1 MKQTLAIVA
10 IGIII
15 AGIVLTYYLY
25 NKPHVNVS
33 KQQVDHEVT
42 LDKLLVEFNTD
53 INAAN
58 QKYADK
64 ILLLTGVL
72 HSDPGIDKTD
82 FVLSSENGIANCE
95 LDSQYN
101 ETLRNYKPGDQLRVK
116 GIFVGYDDLLGELQL
131 KKCMITE

>member
-1 MKQTLAIVA
+1 MKKILVIAV

-15 AGIVLTYYLY
+15 AGIVIAYYLY

-33 KQQVDHEVT
+33 EEKIDYEMV
-42 LDKLLVEFNTD
+42 LDQLLVEFSTD
-53 INAAN
+53 MNAAN

-64 ILLLTGVL
+64 ILLLTGIL
-72 HSDPGIDKTD
+72 HTDPETGGTG
-82 FVLSSENGIANCE
+82 FVLSGENGVANCE
-95 LDSQYN
+95 LDSQYI
-101 ETLRNYKPGDQLRVK
+101 ETLKNHTAGDQLKVK